1 MQVILLEKVVNL
13 GDLGDVVRVRSGYA
27 RNYLIPQKMARRATE
42 SALKEF
48 EERRAELEKAQAEKL
63 AAAQSLGE
71 KLSGATVVVTQK
83 AGVDGR
89 LFGSVTT
96 MDIAAALERD
106 GLGTIE
112 KSKIR
117 LQDGALKAVGEY
129 PVQIA
134 LHPDVVAELT
144 VDVQGEMAS

>member
-13 GDLGDVVRVRSGYA
+13 GDLGDVVRVRNGYA
-27 RNYLIPQKMARRATE
+27 RNYLIPQKMARRATDT
-42 SALKEF
+42 AMKEF
-48 EERRAELEKAQAEKL
+48 EERRAELEKVQAEKL

-71 KLSGATVVVTQK
+71 KLSGITLVVAQK

-96 MDIAAALERD
+96 MDISNALERD

-117 LQDGALKAVGEY
+117 LPDGALKAVGEY
-129 PVQIA
+129 PIQIA
-134 LHPDVVAELT
+134 LHPDVVAEVT
-144 VDVQGEMAS
+144 VEVQGEMA

>member
-13 GDLGDVVRVRSGYA
+13 GDLGDVVRVRNGYA
-27 RNYLIPQKMARRATE
+27 RNFLIPQKMARRATDT
-42 SALKEF
+42 AMKEF
-48 EERRAELEKAQAEKL
+48 EERRAELEKVQAEKL

-71 KLSGATVVVTQK
+71 KLSGITLIVAQK

-96 MDIAAALERD
+96 MDIASALERD

-117 LQDGALKAVGEY
+117 LPDGALKAIGEY
-129 PVQIA
+129 PIQIA
-134 LHPDVVAELT
+134 LHPDVVAEVT
-144 VDVQGEMAS
+144 VEVQGEMA

>member
-1 MQVILLEKVVNL
+1 MQIILLEKVVNL
-13 GDLGDVVRVRSGYA
+13 GDLGDVVRVRNGYA
-27 RNYLIPQKMARRATE
+27 RNFLIPQKMARRATE
-42 SALKEF
+42 TALKEF
-48 EERRAELEKAQAEKL
+48 EERRADLEKLQAEKL
-63 AAAQSLGE
+63 ADAQRLGE
-71 KLSGATVVVTQK
+71 KLAGVTLIVAQK

-117 LQDGALKAVGEY
+117 LPDGALKAVGEY

-134 LHPDVVAELT
+134 LHPDVIA
-144 VDVQGEMAS
+144 DVSVEVRGEMA